1 MSTGG
6 SGVVYLDN
14 HATTALDPEVAE
26 RMRPWLLGGP
36 GNPHARHAVGWRAAE
51 AVDAARVE
59 VAGLIGANPAE
70 LVFTSG
76 ATEAN
81 NLAVK
86 GVVRAARSR
95 GRDRVVTTA
104 IEHASV
110 LACCCRLHAEGCG
123 LDVLPVEPD
132 GRLDPERLRCVL
144 GPRTALVSVMAANNE
159 IGTLQPLDGIV
170 RMAAARGVP
179 VHADAAQ
186 AAGKVPLDVAA
197 LGLSLV
203 SLTAHKMHGPAGIG
217 ALWVSRS
224 VAVEPLF
231 DGGGQE
237 RGLRP
242 GTVPVALA
250 VGFGAAAALAR
261 RSLEREAARVAGLRD
276 RLLAALSSSISGLQ
290 VNGGME
296 HRLPGNLNLRIPG
309 VDAGALVE
317 AVPELAV
324 GTGSACASDRQ
335 EPSHVLLA
343 IGLDAEAAGS
353 SLRFGLGRFTTEA
366 EVDRAAALLAGAVA
380 RLRRPAGAAAGGVT
394 GA

>member
-1 MSTGG
+1 MSTGAI
-6 SGVVYLDN
+6 YMDN
-14 HATTALDPEVAE
+14 HATTALDPAVAE
-26 RMRPWLLGGP
+26 RMRPWLPGEPGSLP
-36 GNPHARHAVGWRAAE
+36 GNPHARHAAGWRAAE
-51 AVDAARVE
+51 AVEAARAE

-81 NLAVK
+81 NLALK
-86 GVVRAARSR
+86 GVVRAARPS
-95 GRDRVVTTA
+95 GRDHVVTTA
-104 IEHASV
+104 VEHASV
-110 LACCCRLHAEGCG
+110 LACCRRLRAEGCG

-132 GRLDPERLRCVL
+132 GRLDPERLRRVL

-159 IGTLQPLDGIV
+159 IGTLQPLAGIA
-170 RMAAARGVP
+170 RLAAAHGVP

-186 AAGKVPLDVAA
+186 AAGKVPLDVPA

-203 SLTAHKMHGPAGIG
+203 SLSAHKMHGPAGIG
-217 ALWVSRS
+217 ALWASRS
-224 VAVEPLF
+224 VTVEPLF

-276 RLLAALSSSISGLQ
+276 RLLAGLVSSIDGLR
-290 VNGGME
+290 VNGGMD

-309 VDAGALVE
+309 VDAVELVE
-317 AVPELAV
+317 AVPELVV
-324 GTGSACASDRQ
+324 GTGSACLSGRQ

-366 EVDRAAALLAGAVA
+366 EVERAASLLAGAVA
-380 RLRRPAGAAAGGVT
+380 RLRRPAGAVT
-394 GA
+394 PA